1 MGGMKME
8 ALTIDEARELVSNVS
23 IWPRMRDFLWDF
35 APQVHPSWLED
46 MEGLRSSVASS
57 LASSAHVRRYVIDSL
72 GVEPCFHSF
81 PKDDASRL
89 LLLDCETLEAI
100 ARWLGAIACVGALRG
115 VTSGAEV
122 RALKAALPGVY
133 PEVFGYMAYF
143 SGMNLAVK
151 DAKDPEEVVAAGFA
165 TLYSAFAALPL
176 SLVSR
181 LRFKFPKALCGLC
194 VPCGEGGNVP
204 ATLKA
209 VNKLLRLKF
218 PEAYV
223 ICCS

>member
-1 MGGMKME
+1 MGGMNMD
-8 ALTIDEARELVSNVS
+8 ALTIDEARELVSNKL
-23 IWPRMRDFLWDF
+23 IWPLMRDFLWDF
-35 APQVHPSWLED
+35 TPQVHPSWLEG
-46 MEGLRSSVASS
+46 MEGSSVISG
-57 LASSAHVRRYVIDSL
+57 LASSVRVRRYVLDSL
-72 GVEPCFHSF
+72 GVEPCFHTF

-89 LLLDCETLEAI
+89 LLLDGATLEAI
-100 ARWLGAIACVGALRG
+100 ARWLGAIACAGALRS

-143 SGMNLAVK
+143 SGMNLA
-151 DAKDPEEVVAAGFA
+151 AKDSKGAEEVVAAGFA
-165 TLYSAFAALPL
+165 MLYSTFASLPL

-181 LRFKFPKALCGLC
+181 LRFKFPKTLRALC
-194 VPCGEGGNVP
+194 VPCGEEEDVQ
-204 ATLKA
+204 TSLKV

-218 PEAYV
+218 PEAYA